1 MNLLANSVSR
11 MGSGPLL
18 GVLRES
24 GISIV
29 LGEKLKQIWVGIY
42 EGRYSVLIPSL
53 SFAPESR

>member
-29 LGEKLKQIWVGIY
+29 LGET
-42 EGRYSVLIPSL
+42 R
-53 SFAPESR
+53 